1 MKKHWTWMAASL
13 LLMAGSAV
21 AQAATVTYPG
31 KKAEKLKANQEVT
44 GPAVVKSDD
53 GRDVI
58 EVRKDAVLRFLGTET
73 DEKGAKAEMY
83 FLKSGGLDAD
93 VGFYSRIATPS
104 FWAFPEKAGAR
115 ASFYAETFG
124 VNTGY
129 ARAADGSG
137 LVRLLSDRESM
148 TEVQL
153 KAAQGVTVERDPRS
167 PGTIGFTTDADN
179 EWRKGLVRVVYPL
192 PTGLFI
198 DVYVPK
204 ATSGAIR
211 PKPDVSG
218 KTEVENMVT
227 SWKSGKMRIVTLLGD
242 NPTGEGEIGPGVVA
256 TIDNAS
262 GKIEI
267 GFVKVEFATLKAAV
281 GLTSE
286 FESLATSPI
295 AKPKK

>member
-1 MKKHWTWMAASL
+1 L
-13 LLMAGSAV
+13 LLLTGTAA
-21 AQAATVTYPG
+21 ARAATVTYEG
-31 KKAEKLKANQEVT
+31 KKPEKLAPNQEIT

-53 GRDVI
+53 GKDTI
-58 EVRKDAVLRFLGTET
+58 SLRKGAVLRYLGTET
-73 DEKGAKAEMY
+73 DEKGKAENY
-83 FLKSGGLDAD
+83 FLKSGGVDAT

-104 FWAFPEKAGAR
+104 FWAFPEKAGKTAT
-115 ASFYAETFG
+115 FYAETFG

-129 ARAADGSG
+129 ARASKGSG
-137 LVRLLSDRESM
+137 LVRLLCDRQSM

-153 KAAQGVTVERDPRS
+153 NADQGVTVERDPRS
-167 PGTIGFTTDADN
+167 PATIGFTTDADN
-179 EWRKGLVRVVYPL
+179 GWEIPSGGRGLVRVVYPL
-192 PTGLFI
+192 PSGLFI

-211 PKPDVSG
+211 PKPDVTG
-218 KTEVENMVT
+218 KTEVENKVT

-242 NPTGEGEIGPGVVA
+242 NPTGEGEIGPGVIA

-262 GKIEI
+262 GRIEI

-295 AKPKK
+295 AKPKN